1 MEVKFSQLI
10 QGSLE
15 IRQKY
20 HVLEKQMHKSKWT
33 LEEDALA
40 IYHGRSSC
48 RSAHH
53 VV

>member
-10 QGSLE
+10 QGALE

-33 LEEDALA
+33 LECPS